1 MKGRKLITGGL
12 HKLILSTNKNGIRNG
27 MYTGEKKLCSIYLI
41 FTLRKK
47 NQMRYEL
54 YSEIFQLFGEI

>member
-1 MKGRKLITGGL
+1 
-12 HKLILSTNKNGIRNG
+12 

-47 NQMRYEL
+47 NQMLYEL

>member
-1 MKGRKLITGGL
+1 
-12 HKLILSTNKNGIRNG
+12 

-41 FTLRKK
+41 FTSRKK
-47 NQMRYEL
+47 NQMLYEL